1 MDLIN
6 QNLIIVLYGY
16 SEQLI
21 SLDQLKHWLAGN
33 VWELAESPSPLDRML
48 LGELELAISEYD
60 RGDRDAA
67 YLRQQAWFLL
77 HLPNPE
83 LSPQLK
89 QLLSISPAV

>member
-6 QNLIIVLYGY
+6 QNFIIVLY
-16 SEQLI
+16 SKQLMD
-21 SLDQLKHWLAGN
+21 LDQLKHWLAEN
-33 VWELAESPSPLDRML
+33 VWELSGSPSPLDRML

-60 RGDRDAA
+60 RGDRDEA
-67 YLRQQAWFLL
+67 YIRQQAWFLL

-89 QLLSISPAV
+89 QLLS

>member
-16 SEQLI
+16 YKQLI
-21 SLDQLKHWLAGN
+21 SLDQLKHWLAEN
-33 VWELAESPSPLDRML
+33 VWELSGSSSPLDRML
-48 LGELELAISEYD
+48 LGELELVISEYD
-60 RGDRDAA
+60 RGDRGEA

-89 QLLSISPAV
+89 QLLSIPTAV

>member
-6 QNLIIVLYGY
+6 QDLIIVLYRY

-21 SLDQLKHWLAGN
+21 GLDQLKHWLAEN
-33 VWELAESPSPLDRML
+33 VWELAGSPSPLDRML
-48 LGELELAISEYD
+48 LGELELAVSEYD
-60 RGDRDAA
+60 RGDRDEA
-67 YLRQQAWFLL
+67 YLRQRAWFLL

-83 LSPQLK
+83 LSSKLK